1 MSLKAFHIFF
11 ITLAVLLSVGCSM
24 WGFLL
29 GNSPIFA
36 SACAVVGVGLVVY
49 GILFVKK
56 ARGIIT

>member
-1 MSLKAFHIFF
+1 MSLKSFHIFF

-36 SACAVVGVGLVVY
+36 AACAVVALGLVVY